1 MSQIK
6 TAVIPAGG
14 YGTRFLPASK
24 SIPKEMFPLWNK
36 PIIYHV
42 VEEAVKSGIENI
54 IFIVSPMKHSVEDF
68 FSANQL
74 EEDYL
79 LKKGKVD
86 QVGELRGI
94 QQLANYTFVYTH
106 SPYGNGGAL
115 LSAKHLI
122 QNQPFV
128 VVWGDEMIISKS
140 KPRIQ
145 QCIETYDK
153 YQKPV
158 ISAIEIKDPM
168 RRQKYG
174 IAELRDIDNDPEV
187 KEIVRIVEKPEPGS
201 EPSAIATHGA
211 YVLPPDIFD
220 YFEETFIGKDGEL
233 WLTDLI
239 NNLNQ
244 KTGLLAKIISDGVYL
259 DCGNP
264 VDYLKSQLEFVLN
277 CPECSSELTAFLD
290 SKGYKS
296 DDTIVSGA

>member
-1 MSQIK
+1 MSNIK
-6 TAVIPAGG
+6 TAVIPTGG

-36 PIIYHV
+36 PIVYHV

-54 IFIVSPMKHSVEDF
+54 VFIVSPMKHSVEDF
-68 FSANQL
+68 FSPNQL

-79 LKKGKVD
+79 LKKGKID

-94 QQLANYTFVYTH
+94 QQLANYSFVYTK

-122 QNQPFV
+122 KNEPFV
-128 VVWGDEMIISKS
+128 VVWGDEMIISKT

-145 QCIETYDK
+145 QCIETYEK
-153 YQKPV
+153 YGKPV
-158 ISAIEIKDPM
+158 ISAIEIKDPL

-174 IAELRDIDNDPEV
+174 IAELKDIEGDSEV
-187 KEIVRIVEKPEPGS
+187 KEIVRIVEKPQPGT
-201 EPSAIATHGA
+201 EPSSIATHGT
-211 YVLPPDIFD
+211 YVLPPEIFE
-220 YFEETFIGKDGEL
+220 YFDETFIGKDGEL

-239 NNLNQ
+239 NNLNK
-244 KTGLLAKIISDGVYL
+244 KTGLLAKIIPDGIYL

-264 VDYLKSQLEFVLN
+264 IDYMLSQLEFVLESDESKAIIN
-277 CPECSSELTAFLD
+277 DYLN
-290 SKGYKS
+290 SKGYKK
-296 DDTIVSGA
+296 DIA

>member
-1 MSQIK
+1 MKTIK
-6 TAVIPAGG
+6 TAVIPTGG

-36 PIIYHV
+36 PIVYHV

-68 FSANQL
+68 FSPNQL

-79 LKKGKVD
+79 LKKGKID

-94 QQLANYTFVYTH
+94 QQLANYSFVYTK

-122 QNQPFV
+122 KDEPFV
-128 VVWGDEMIISKS
+128 VVWGDEIIISKA

-145 QCIETYDK
+145 QCIETYEK
-153 YQKPV
+153 YEKPV
-158 ISAIEIKDPM
+158 ISAIEIKDPL

-174 IAELRDIDNDPEV
+174 IAELKDIEGDAEV
-187 KEIVRIVEKPEPGS
+187 KEIIKVVEKPQPGT
-201 EPSAIATHGA
+201 EPSSIATHGA
-211 YVLPPDIFD
+211 YVLPPDIFE
-220 YFEETFIGKDGEL
+220 YFDETFIGKDGEL

-239 NNLNQ
+239 NNLNN
-244 KTGLLAKIISDGVYL
+244 KTGLLAKIIPDATYL

-264 VDYLKSQLEFVLN
+264 IDYMLSQLEFTLEYDESKELINNYLN
-277 CPECSSELTAFLD
+277 
-290 SKGYKS
+290 SKGYKKE
-296 DDTIVSGA
+296 